1 MEFAQ
6 LPTLYYQV
14 LAFFWGA
21 IWGSFG
27 NVMIFRLPRGLS
39 VVHPPS
45 ACPACHTPIR
55 PWHNIP
61 VLSYL
66 WLRGRC
72 ASCRAPFSARYAVIE
87 AICGA
92 LGVGVFMHFDAA
104 SAWTPMLVTQAAGV
118 FFFLWLLVVLAGIDW
133 DTFILPDTFTLGGTV
148 LFGLFSWATH
158 FSTLVEI
165 LSGAAAGFLLF
176 ASVSFFYR
184 VVRKREGLGLGD
196 AKLLA
201 LIGAVLG
208 PLALIPLVLVA
219 AVQGLL
225 CALIFL
231 AFRLHREPP
240 VPYKGIS
247 EADPEFEE
255 LFLKKPDTWMLT
267 PMPFGP
273 FLSAAA
279 IEVFF
284 TQDLWRPF
292 LLGQ

>member
-1 MEFAQ
+1 MEFAE
-6 LPTLYYQV
+6 LPALYYQV
-14 LAFFWGA
+14 LAFVWGA

-27 NVMIFRLPRGLS
+27 NVMIYRLPRGLS

-45 ACPACHTPIR
+45 ACPSCHTQIR
-55 PWHNIP
+55 PWHNLP

-72 ASCRAPFSARYAVIE
+72 AYCRAPFSARYAVIE

-92 LGVGVFMHFDAA
+92 LGVGVFMVFDAA
-104 SAWTPMLVTQAAGV
+104 GGWSPLVVAQAAGV
-118 FFFLWLLVVLAGIDW
+118 FFFLWMLVVLAGIDW
-133 DTFILPDTFTLGGTV
+133 DTFILPDTLTMGGTV
-148 LFGLFSWATH
+148 VFAIFAWMTE
-158 FSTLVEI
+158 FSTLTEI
-165 LSGAAAGFLLF
+165 LVGATAGFLTF

-208 PLALIPLVLVA
+208 PLALIPVVLAA

-225 CALIFL
+225 TALIFL
-231 AFRLHREPP
+231 LFHLQREAP

-247 EADPEFEE
+247 EADPEFDE
-255 LFLKKPDTWMLT
+255 LFRTTPDSWMLT

-273 FLSAAA
+273 FLSLAA

-284 TQDLWRPF
+284 TTELWKPF
-292 LLGQ
+292 LIG

>member
-1 MEFAQ
+1 MESAE

-14 LAFFWGA
+14 LAFFWGT

-27 NVMIFRLPRGLS
+27 NVVIFRLPRGLS

-45 ACPACHTPIR
+45 ACPSCHAQIR

-61 VLSYL
+61 VFSYL

-87 AICGA
+87 AICGL
-92 LGVGVFMHFDAA
+92 LGIGVFQYFNAA
-104 SAWTPMLVTQAAGV
+104 GVWTPMIVMQAVAV

-133 DTFILPDTFTLGGTV
+133 DTFILPDTLTLGGMV
-148 LFGLFSWATH
+148 LFGLIAWLTEFS
-158 FSTLVEI
+158 SPVEI
-165 LSGAAAGFLLF
+165 LSGAAAGFLSF

-184 VVRKREGLGLGD
+184 VIRKREGLGLGD

-201 LIGAVLG
+201 LAGAVLG
-208 PLALIPLVLVA
+208 PLALIPLVLFA

-225 CALIFL
+225 TALIFL
-231 AFRLHREPP
+231 GFRLQREPP

-247 EADPEFEE
+247 EADPEFDEM
-255 LFLKKPDTWMLT
+255 FRKKADTWMLT

-273 FLSAAA
+273 FLSLAA

-292 LLGQ
+292 LIG